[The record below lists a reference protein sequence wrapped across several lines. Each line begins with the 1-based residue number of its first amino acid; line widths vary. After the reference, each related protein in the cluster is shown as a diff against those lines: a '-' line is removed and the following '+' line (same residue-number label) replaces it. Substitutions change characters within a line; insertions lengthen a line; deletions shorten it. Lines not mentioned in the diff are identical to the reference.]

1 MKRLFYRYFSHLRF
15 KHKLFLSYLTVI
27 LIPVSVLGA
36 YAFNQSRAM
45 LELQAL
51 QGIEKNVNTISES
64 IGSAVGRYNHAVR
77 SIVYNKIFQKIVSND
92 YIDLVNL
99 SRDLKEYLTPYFIMM
114 TNLDKDIEK
123 VTFYTHRYVPEYGDS
138 VLSASR
144 VEREYWYADAIGG
157 AGNQT
162 HWFYDEGLFVTG
174 TFPDLS
180 AERKDIVYMR
190 INETSFFKNVAELA
204 QEYGVVIAD
213 SREQVIYSNL
223 GAANIAALDVD
234 NISGLNE
241 GMISAGETELFL
253 VKTMVPKTDWT
264 IYCLVPAAQM
274 SPNAGSILNATL
286 VVILICILILL
297 VIISI
302 FSKTMI
308 SRIYKLNML
317 MKRVERGELDL
328 RVHSAFKD
336 EIGELTNGFGHMLIR
351 LNELIDESY
360 RSKIVQKEAEMKA
373 LQWQINPHFLYNTL
387 SFINWQ
393 ALRRDAHDISHV
405 VTAMAKFYRTAL
417 NRGNNIIS
425 VREELD
431 NIRSYI
437 EIIQAMNE
445 YSFDVVYD
453 IDERVCR
460 YDTINLIL
468 QPLAENAVKHGIN
481 QKTEGRGRLLVSAH
495 LGDGVIRFSVED
507 NGPGMP
513 PETAESILTRQS
525 AGYGLKNV
533 NERLH
538 LLFGAEYGLS
548 IHSRQGAGTAM
559 AVTIPQYRQDSGS

>member
-64 IGSAVGRYNHAVR
+64 IGSAVGRYSHAVR

-234 NISGLNE
+234 NMSGLNE

-253 VKTMVPKTDWT
+253 VKTMGPR
-264 IYCLVPAAQM
+264 P
-274 SPNAGSILNATL
+274 
-286 VVILICILILL
+286 
-297 VIISI
+297 
-302 FSKTMI
+302 
-308 SRIYKLNML
+308 
-317 MKRVERGELDL
+317 
-328 RVHSAFKD
+328 
-336 EIGELTNGFGHMLIR
+336 IG
-351 LNELIDESY
+351 
-360 RSKIVQKEAEMKA
+360 RS
-373 LQWQINPHFLYNTL
+373 
-387 SFINWQ
+387 
-393 ALRRDAHDISHV
+393 
-405 VTAMAKFYRTAL
+405 TAL
-417 NRGNNIIS
+417 
-425 VREELD
+425 
-431 NIRSYI
+431 
-437 EIIQAMNE
+437 
-445 YSFDVVYD
+445 
-453 IDERVCR
+453 CR
-460 YDTINLIL
+460 RHKCRRTPD
-468 QPLAENAVKHGIN
+468 P
-481 QKTEGRGRLLVSAH
+481 S
-495 LGDGVIRFSVED
+495 
-507 NGPGMP
+507 
-513 PETAESILTRQS
+513 
-525 AGYGLKNV
+525 
-533 NERLH
+533 
-538 LLFGAEYGLS
+538 
-548 IHSRQGAGTAM
+548 
-559 AVTIPQYRQDSGS
+559 